1 MISFEPLEKKIGYSF
16 KNKEYLQIAL
26 THSSFANEKHNTVP
40 SNERLEFFGDSIL
53 SFVTAEYLFKTY
65 PDLTEGELSKM
76 RSSLVCEWSL
86 ADFSR
91 ELGVG
96 KYLFLGKGEL
106 HSGGRERESILE
118 NTFESLVA
126 AIYLDGGI
134 EEAKKFILRFIS
146 RPVSKE
152 IINHKDCKTVL
163 QEIIQQNPDQSV
175 TYVVVD
181 ESGPDHNKSFTVE
194 VHLNSNPI
202 GRGTGRS
209 KKQAEQAA
217 AKEALSLMGL

>member
-26 THSSFANEKHNTVP
+26 THSSYANEKHNAVE
-40 SNERLEFFGDSIL
+40 SNERFEFFGDSIL
-53 SFVTAEYLFKTY
+53 SFITAEYLFKTY

-86 ADFSR
+86 AEFSK

-96 KYLFLGKGEL
+96 MYLFLGKGEL

-134 EEAKKFILRFIS
+134 EEAKKFVLRFIS

-152 IINHKDCKTVL
+152 VIDHKDCKTVL
-163 QEIIQQNPDQSV
+163 QEVIQQNPDQSV